1 MESFQLDQ
9 ASNELG
15 LQADLDTLFVAP
27 APPCPAIL
35 PGGDSLPIFRGAT
48 GSGLAGP
55 TGLGPAPPPSA
66 VAAAFAA
73 ARPLPAQS
81 APASAAPSSQ
91 QKDPTDVERK
101 AIARE
106 KNRMAQR
113 RFRWV
118 LPRPHPRRRR
128 SLDSSL
134 PLCIR
139 HGRPCHAV
147 DP

>member
-1 MESFQLDQ
+1 
-9 ASNELG
+9 
-15 LQADLDTLFVAP
+15 
-27 APPCPAIL
+27 
-35 PGGDSLPIFRGAT
+35 
-48 GSGLAGP
+48 
-55 TGLGPAPPPSA
+55 

-113 RFRWV
+113 RFREKERARIAEVQHRADSLGREMERLRLENAELAHWQQLMEKTLAV
-118 LPRPHPRRRR
+118 RNAMLALMNQLEPSPLLPR
-128 SLDSSL
+128 
-134 PLCIR
+134 
-139 HGRPCHAV
+139 G
-147 DP
+147 